1 MKITDDTETK
11 TYEWLES
18 FCSGSQGW
26 EVSMKNRSLA
36 TRSLSRR
43 VGNKQS
49 IGKNLVG
56 ELILEICG
64 LVGRGNAEER
74 VGWHSRERWS
84 TAYTNDV
91 TLCRVRQDDIS
102 EAEISNSHNTQSGH
116 FIVHWNQSFKF

>member
-1 MKITDDTETK
+1 
-11 TYEWLES
+11 
-18 FCSGSQGW
+18 
-26 EVSMKNRSLA
+26 MKNRSLA
-36 TRSLSRR
+36 TRSLSCR

-84 TAYTNDV
+84 NDV

-102 EAEISNSHNTQSGH
+102 ETEISNSHNTQSGH
-116 FIVHWNQSFKF
+116 FIVH